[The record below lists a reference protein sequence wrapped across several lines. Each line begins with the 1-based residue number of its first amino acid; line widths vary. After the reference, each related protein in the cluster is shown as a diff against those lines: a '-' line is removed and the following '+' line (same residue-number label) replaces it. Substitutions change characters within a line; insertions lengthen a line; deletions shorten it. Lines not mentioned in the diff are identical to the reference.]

1 MGGTEMSSHQPHGSL
16 DNPHTAHETSDI
28 NLRAIVGFVVVLT
41 VIVLA
46 VDVAMWGLFKV
57 FAHMEVKSDP
67 IVTPLA
73 PPPAP
78 VKGGPMPLPGLQLTP
93 WHDLK
98 EFRAAQSADL
108 HGYGWVDERAG
119 VARIPID
126 KAKEMLLKKGLP
138 VRPDVAGA
146 FEGTHVAAGGE
157 SNGGRTLPAGMP
169 DASTPAAPS
178 AAPVTPV
185 APAPAKPGGGGQ

>member
-1 MGGTEMSSHQPHGSL
+1 MSSHQPHGSL
-16 DNPHTAHETSDI
+16 DNPDTAHETSDI
-28 NLRAIVGFVVVLT
+28 NLRAIIGFMVVLT

-46 VDVAMWGLFKV
+46 VDVAMYGLFKL
-57 FAHMEVKSDP
+57 FAHMEVKNDP

-73 PPPAP
+73 PQPAP
-78 VKGGPMPLPGLQLTP
+78 ATGGPEPAPGLQVTP
-93 WHDLK
+93 WHDLT
-98 EFRAAQSADL
+98 EFRAAQTAYL
-108 HGYGWVDERAG
+108 HGYGWVDETTG
-119 VARIPID
+119 IARVPID

-138 VRPDVAGA
+138 VRSELAGPL
-146 FEGTHVAAGGE
+146 EGTHVAAGGE

-169 DASTPAAPS
+169 DTSTPAAPS